1 MIENETWVIGIFKF
15 STKYNLLCLLN
26 WIWIKFR
33 FPLKCTSKS
42 LTDFV
47 IFSTTENRYLS
58 SSNNFAVNTK
68 SPDKLFM
75 YIRKKNGP
83 NLGPC
88 GAPASVATHE
98 EYCPFRTNLCFRL
111 M

>member
-47 IFSTTENRYLS
+47 IFSTTENRCLS

-75 YIRKKNGP
+75 YIRKKKW
-83 NLGPC
+83 
-88 GAPASVATHE
+88 SK
-98 EYCPFRTNLCFRL
+98 FRTMRSPCFSCDP
-111 M
+111 